1 MTRSTEKEP
10 FPPRWAFFVAALMII
25 AGIGWNIYMQYSAT
39 QDKNTAQANS
49 QTLAQDI
56 QTICKAQGKLLLDDR
71 DLCAKADK
79 VQDNPTEEIPPAKG
93 EPGRPPTAEEIRA
106 VVTEYCSDGKCQGA
120 DGRTPSPADV
130 AKAVADYCS
139 SGVCTGARG
148 QDAPD
153 VTAVQLASA
162 VAEYCSAGVCVGP
175 AGQGGPP
182 PTNEQIS
189 AAVADYCQTGACTGP
204 AGADSTV
211 PGPAGADS
219 TVPGPPGPAGADG
232 RSITDAQCLDN
243 GRWSISWSDG
253 TTTDGGQCRETITPP
268 IGAP

>member
-79 VQDNPTEEIPPAKG
+79 VQDNPTEALPGAKGDKGNPGDRGPAGFPGLDGKDSTVPGPPGPLGPVGPKGDTGDDGVAGLSFQGPVGPPGPAG
-93 EPGRPPTAEEIRA
+93 EPG
-106 VVTEYCSDGKCQGA
+106 
-120 DGRTPSPADV
+120 
-130 AKAVADYCS
+130 
-139 SGVCTGARG
+139 
-148 QDAPD
+148 
-153 VTAVQLASA
+153 L
-162 VAEYCSAGVCVGP
+162 
-175 AGQGGPP
+175 
-182 PTNEQIS
+182 
-189 AAVADYCQTGACTGP
+189 TGP

-211 PGPAGADS
+211 PGPAG
-219 TVPGPPGPAGADG
+219 PPGADGATGPAGASGADG
-232 RSITDAQCLDN
+232 RSITDAQCRDD
-243 GRWSISWSDG
+243 GRWAISWSDG
-253 TTTDGGQCRETITPP
+253 TTTDGGNCRATPP
-268 IGAP
+268 IGVP